1 MKNILYIFLAV
12 TIFAC
17 SDDDSSDSNN
27 VSNEKLIESIT
38 VISGNCQNTHNLW
51 LDYDNDNRIKSFQIQ
66 YVETNCDGEVGSNSD
81 IENGQLE
88 YNENSILISFINE
101 TPFLIPIDQN
111 GLLYDVNTTFVN
123 GYLISTNSSSFFG
136 GNCDVTRLWDN
147 NNLIEANNYAQN
159 NNCSVRKVL
168 LEYNENLNLIRFY
181 WNDWHIWSGT
191 VIELTGVFGK
201 GSKNLLS
208 KSTTLYDDDNDNSID
223 REEIYNYY
231 YQLDEDGYP
240 SVINII
246 TTYSNST
253 IERSVTYQLTYT
265 N

>member
-1 MKNILYIFLAV
+1 MKKLILLSALL
-12 TIFAC
+12 IFAC
-17 SDDDSSDSNN
+17 SSDDSSDSNN
-27 VSNEKLIESIT
+27 ISNEKLIESIT

-51 LDYDNDNRIKSFQIQ
+51 LDYDNDNRITSFQIQ

-88 YNENSILISFINE
+88 YNENSILISSINE
-101 TPFLIPIDQN
+101 TFSIPIDQN
-111 GLLYDVNTTFVN
+111 GLLDDVNTTFVN
-123 GYLISTNSSSFFG
+123 GYLISDNTSSLFG

-147 NNLIEANNYAQN
+147 NNLIEANFNYCIDDN
-159 NNCSVRKVL
+159 SVKKVL
-168 LEYNENLNLIRFY
+168 CEYNENLNPIRFY
-181 WNDWHIWSGT
+181 WNDWHIWFGT

-201 GSKNLLS
+201 ESKNLLS
-208 KSTTLYDDDNDNSID
+208 KSTRLYDDDNDNSID

-246 TTYSNST
+246 TTYSNSM

>member
-1 MKNILYIFLAV
+1 MKKLLLLSAIL
-12 TIFAC
+12 IFAC
-17 SDDDSSDSNN
+17 SSDDSSDSNN
-27 VSNEKLIESIT
+27 ISNEKLIESIT

-51 LDYDNDNRIKSFQIQ
+51 LDYDNDNRITSFQIQ
-66 YVETNCDGEVGSNSD
+66 YVETNCDGEVGSNGD
-81 IENGQLE
+81 IQNGQLE
-88 YNENSILISFINE
+88 YNENSILISFVND
-101 TPFLIPIDQN
+101 TFSIPIDQN
-111 GLLYDVNTTFVN
+111 GLLDDENTTFVD

-136 GNCDVTRLWDN
+136 GNCDVTRLWEN
-147 NNLIEANNYAQN
+147 NNLIQANYYAQNN

-168 LEYNENLNLIRFY
+168 REYNENLNPIRFF
-181 WNDWHIWSGT
+181 WNAYHIWLGT
-191 VIELTGVFGK
+191 VIELAGVFGK
-201 GSKNLLS
+201 ESKNLLS

-223 REEIYNYY
+223 RESIYNYY

-246 TTYSNST
+246 STDSNSM